1 MNEARALLAS
11 PFGFLTGLSLGALG
25 GGGSILA
32 VPALVYVVGLSAS
45 SATATSLAVVS
56 VTAVWALARHHR
68 AGNVRV
74 GPGVLFALAGIG
86 GSIVG
91 SMLNRSADPNLLLLG
106 FAALML
112 AAAVGM
118 VRRARGKLGAGDE
131 PTSGAGVELADR
143 GDEGTVAT
151 KRRIDA
157 KTVVGVAVGGT
168 LVGFLTGFFGVGGGF
183 VIVPM
188 LVLLLGFS
196 MRDAVGTSLLV
207 IAISSA
213 IALVP
218 RLGTDALDPAV
229 TISFTLSAL
238 VGATLGTRVATRVD
252 PARLVGWF
260 GVLLVAV
267 ALYTGISSLAAL

>member
-118 VRRARGKLGAGDE
+118 VRRARGKLGAGD
-131 PTSGAGVELADR
+131 ELADR

>member
-1 MNEARALLAS
+1 MIEARVLLAS

-32 VPALVYVVGLSAS
+32 VPALVYVVGLSAT
-45 SATATSLAVVS
+45 SATATSLAVVA
-56 VTAVWALARHHR
+56 VTAVWALSRHHR
-68 AGNVRV
+68 AGHVRV
-74 GPGVLFALAGIG
+74 GPGVVFAAAGIG

-91 SMLNRSADPNLLLLG
+91 SLLNQRVDPDVLLLG
-106 FAALML
+106 FAVIML
-112 AAAVGM
+112 FAAAGM
-118 VRRARGKLGAGDE
+118 VRRARGT
-131 PTSGAGVELADR
+131 PTSGVGLEIADR
-143 GDEGTVAT
+143 SEEGTVAS
-151 KRRIDA
+151 KRRIDVT
-157 KTVVGVAVGGT
+157 TVLGVVVGGT

-183 VIVPM
+183 VIVPV
-188 LVLLLGFS
+188 LVLVLGFS

-218 RLGTDALDPAV
+218 RLGTDAIDPAV
-229 TISFTLSAL
+229 TISFTLAAL

-252 PARLVGWF
+252 PARLVTWF
-260 GVLLVAV
+260 GALLVAV